1 MIRRI
6 NPVAKALAMSRRKT
20 STQVVPDKRNTI
32 ARRISTM
39 QIKIEKMKSLK
50 TKPRKA
56 KRDDW
61 KRTRKV
67 MRQAKRETQERWYA

>member
-1 MIRRI
+1 
-6 NPVAKALAMSRRKT
+6 
-20 STQVVPDKRNTI
+20 
-32 ARRISTM
+32 M
-39 QIKIEKMKSLK
+39 QIKIEKMKALK

-67 MRQAKRETQERWYA
+67 LRNAKRETQERWSA

>member
-1 MIRRI
+1 
-6 NPVAKALAMSRRKT
+6 
-20 STQVVPDKRNTI
+20 
-32 ARRISTM
+32 M
-39 QIKIEKMKSLK
+39 QIKVEKMKSLK

-67 MRQAKRETQERWYA
+67 MRKAKRETQERWYA

>member
-1 MIRRI
+1 M
-6 NPVAKALAMSRRKT
+6 
-20 STQVVPDKRNTI
+20 QVRL
-32 ARRISTM
+32 
-39 QIKIEKMKSLK
+39 EKMKSLK
-50 TKPRKA
+50 PKTRKA

>member
-1 MIRRI
+1 
-6 NPVAKALAMSRRKT
+6 
-20 STQVVPDKRNTI
+20 
-32 ARRISTM
+32 M

-61 KRTRKV
+61 KRNRKV
-67 MRQAKRETQERWYA
+67 LRNAKRETQERWYA